1 MVGNVICLLRSS
13 KIKVLFVLNVTIIA
27 LEIQSINVANTLCD
41 HRPSSQLEEAAKT
54 DSGFL
59 ILPLIFSLLI

>member
-27 LEIQSINVANTLCD
+27 LEIQSINAANTLCD
-41 HRPSSQLEEAAKT
+41 HPPSSQLEEAAKT